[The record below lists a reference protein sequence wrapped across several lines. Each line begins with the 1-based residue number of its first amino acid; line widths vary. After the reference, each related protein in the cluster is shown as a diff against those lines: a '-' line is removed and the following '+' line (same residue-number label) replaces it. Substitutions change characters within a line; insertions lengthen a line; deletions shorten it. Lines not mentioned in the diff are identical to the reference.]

1 MLYKD
6 KQKDKKILMEIIIS
20 NAAEYHNHILPGL
33 CPEKYFRKPKCA
45 TNNGRIDCDV
55 IVYIFAH

>member
-6 KQKDKKILMEIIIS
+6 KQKDKQNIDGNIS
-20 NAAEYHNHILPGL
+20 NAAEYHNHILSGL

-45 TNNGRIDCDV
+45 TNGRIDCDV

>member
-1 MLYKD
+1 MLYKE
-6 KQKDKKILMEIIIS
+6 KQKDKKNIDGNIS
-20 NAAEYHNHILPGL
+20 SAAEYHNHILPGL

-45 TNNGRIDCDV
+45 TNGQIDCDV